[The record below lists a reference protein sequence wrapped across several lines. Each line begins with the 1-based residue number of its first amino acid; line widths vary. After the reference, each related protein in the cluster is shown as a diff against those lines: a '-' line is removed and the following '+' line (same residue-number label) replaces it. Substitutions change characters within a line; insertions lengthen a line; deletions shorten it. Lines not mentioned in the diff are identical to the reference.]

1 MPISIHMPYVIGE
14 SFFVLIYYMKN
25 MTKPWTLCIEVWKF
39 CFSMILN
46 CFLHRHR
53 KSVSYLFQPVWYF
66 KVAFHVRRTA
76 VSHPVTVQGNFAFHC
91 GGLLLS
97 KQLCASLSDI
107 SVALSSAKG
116 NQKWGG
122 RQIIALDDANCECL
136 TGILAFRNGLC
147 CDWGWK
153 LLGTLQGKACACL
166 QNWTGRS
173 C

>member
-1 MPISIHMPYVIGE
+1 MWLEKASLFLFTIWKTRQNHGLYVQKCE
-14 SFFVLIYYMKN
+14 SFIFLWY
-25 MTKPWTLCIEVWKF
+25 WTVFCIDTENLWVISSSQFGISK
-39 CFSMILN
+39 
-46 CFLHRHR
+46 LH
-53 KSVSYLFQPVWYF
+53 STSGELQYP
-66 KVAFHVRRTA
+66 T
-76 VSHPVTVQGNFAFHC
+76 PVTVQGNFAFHC